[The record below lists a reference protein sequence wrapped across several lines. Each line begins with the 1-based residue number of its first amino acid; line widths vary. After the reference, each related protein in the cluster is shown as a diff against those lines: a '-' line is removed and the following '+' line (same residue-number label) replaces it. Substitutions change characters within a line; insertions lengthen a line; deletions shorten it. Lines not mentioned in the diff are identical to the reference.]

1 MNNYLLNKKVSL
13 SSLSEFILTCLT
25 VGETKVLSALR
36 SVRRIN
42 SLPLKKYILDVTCK
56 EFDLHPSFIYNEKIK
71 KFTTEQKICFSAIVF
86 FMKKHMCL
94 TYKDIAKLLQLE
106 IQWEILSKYNT
117 VITKLSPT
125 DDINRR
131 YIRMIN
137 KIDKEIKNYLLNN
150 YIPNGENED

>member
-1 MNNYLLNKKVSL
+1 
-13 SSLSEFILTCLT
+13 
-25 VGETKVLSALR
+25 
-36 SVRRIN
+36 
-42 SLPLKKYILDVTCK
+42 
-56 EFDLHPSFIYNEKIK
+56 
-71 KFTTEQKICFSAIVF
+71 
-86 FMKKHMCL
+86 MCL
-94 TYKDIAKLLQLE
+94 TYKDIAKLLQLD

-117 VITKLSPT
+117 TITKLSPT